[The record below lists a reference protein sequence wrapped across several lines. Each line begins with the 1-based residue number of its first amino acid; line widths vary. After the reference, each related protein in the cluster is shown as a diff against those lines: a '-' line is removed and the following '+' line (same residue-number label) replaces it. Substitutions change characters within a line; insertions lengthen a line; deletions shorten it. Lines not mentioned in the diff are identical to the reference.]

1 MKNKNTESIDLE
13 SISKS
18 LPNYLDNEIIP
29 TDIYTIDKI
38 LNGGIEIGS
47 TIQLIGESGVGK
59 STTTLSIAK
68 NLCAKGKN
76 VVYIDTENSVSKE
89 TMIKIGLE
97 EYIKEESR
105 TFYYLRLSTF
115 DEVEKKLDE
124 FISTGDISLVI
135 LDSLPG
141 LINKGYTNLKSG
153 ISITNPVSSYNSR
166 ALSMFMSKYKVLANQ
181 HKFSLLYTNQ
191 YRNKIDMTKGTIK
204 KSYGGINVNHNSD
217 VIIKINTSKDKDFNK
232 LCEVYNDR
240 FHKGK
245 SGTLELVKSNKR
257 SPINIPFYLIYG
269 MGISNLCNYIYA
281 LQKLEIIKKAG
292 SYYSI
297 EFGSNTIK
305 TNGLYKFLIEV
316 RENGMHLCG
325 IHKKSIDEFYDNL
338 I

>member
-1 MKNKNTESIDLE
+1 MKNKELIDLE

-29 TDIYTIDKI
+29 TEIYAMDKV

-47 TIQLIGESGVGK
+47 TIQLLGESGVGK
-59 STTTLSIAK
+59 STIALNIAK
-68 NLCAKGKN
+68 NICAKGKN

-89 TMIKIGLE
+89 TIIKIGLN
-97 EYIKEESR
+97 EYIEANFRK
-105 TFYYLRLSTF
+105 FYYLRLSTF

-124 FISTGDISLVI
+124 FISTGDISLI
-135 LDSLPG
+135 IIDSLAG

-166 ALSMFMSKYKVLANQ
+166 ALSMFMSKYKALANQ
-181 HKFSLLYTNQ
+181 HKFSLLFTNQ
-191 YRNKIDMTKGTIK
+191 YRNKINITKGTVK

-217 VIIKINTSKDKDFNK
+217 VIIKINTSKEKEFNK
-232 LCEVYNDR
+232 FCEVYNDR

-245 SGTLELVKSNKR
+245 SGTLEIIKSNKR
-257 SPINIPFYLIYG
+257 VSINIPFYLTYG
-269 MGISNLCNYIYA
+269 MGISNLCSYIYA
-281 LQKLEIIKKAG
+281 LQKEDIIKQTG

-297 EFGSNTIK
+297 DFGNTTIK
-305 TNGLYKFLIEV
+305 TNGLYNFINEIKENSIPLYEV
-316 RENGMHLCG
+316 
-325 IHKKSIDEFYDNL
+325 HKNSVDKFYDNL